1 MENEN
6 AYNKYIYKISKNKNF
21 CIEDVFS
28 KEDRKKYS
36 IGKGKNKK
44 LVTSKMIYD
53 KVIKGELEKKD
64 LEDETIKNIEYILEL
79 IFN

>member
-1 MENEN
+1 
-6 AYNKYIYKISKNKNF
+6 
-21 CIEDVFS
+21 
-28 KEDRKKYS
+28 
-36 IGKGKNKK
+36 
-44 LVTSKMIYD
+44 MIYD